1 MAGQSLYLPLLPSS
15 VSETFVRFRFVLN
28 CCQLT
33 FLPQRVTIK
42 PPPHPPQSHI
52 KTHQDH
58 ENKGNDHQLKK
69 LLIFKQILLV
79 STLEIYREQCGEYA
93 Y

>member
-1 MAGQSLYLPLLPSS
+1 MAGQSLYLPLLPYS

-42 PPPHPPQSHI
+42 PPPPI
-52 KTHQDH
+52 THQDTPR
-58 ENKGNDHQLKK
+58 
-69 LLIFKQILLV
+69 
-79 STLEIYREQCGEYA
+79 SREQREGSPTKEA
-93 Y
+93 LDF

>member
-1 MAGQSLYLPLLPSS
+1 MAGQSLYLPLLPYS

-42 PPPHPPQSHI
+42 PPSTPPPPI
-52 KTHQDH
+52 THQDTPR
-58 ENKGNDHQLKK
+58 
-69 LLIFKQILLV
+69 
-79 STLEIYREQCGEYA
+79 SREQREGSPTKEA
-93 Y
+93 LDF

>member
-1 MAGQSLYLPLLPSS
+1 MAGQSLYLPLLPYS

-42 PPPHPPQSHI
+42 PPPPSHI
-52 KTHQDH
+52 KTHQGH